1 MGKKKDRQAG
11 SQAQGRARTSTG
23 MGSLL
28 GTSLVLQVRMAIF
41 EGNPV
46 DEGTTRMGTDTPVL
60 ARLPFFQEHL
70 AHLLLNLLGETGL
83 PSCSPPAG
91 REMGRKP
98 GQGGEGRGLSVGAW
112 VA

>member
-1 MGKKKDRQAG
+1 MG
-11 SQAQGRARTSTG
+11 ARG
-23 MGSLL
+23 
-28 GTSLVLQVRMAIF
+28 
-41 EGNPV
+41 
-46 DEGTTRMGTDTPVL
+46 L

-91 REMGRKP
+91 REMGRMP